1 MIQLVKNVK
10 LIYITRTRFQLLL
23 TIYRCKLV
31 TFFFLGTPLQLQISN
46 QPIIWQKLSAIRY
59 VDLGKTIC

>member
-31 TFFFLGTPLQLQISN
+31 PFLGTPLQLQISN

>member
-10 LIYITRTRFQLLL
+10 LIYITPTRFQLLL

-31 TFFFLGTPLQLQISN
+31 TFFLGTPLQLQISN

>member
-1 MIQLVKNVK
+1 MGGITFLSCTPTKTKKMIQLVKNVK

-31 TFFFLGTPLQLQISN
+31 TFF
-46 QPIIWQKLSAIRY
+46 RY
-59 VDLGKTIC
+59 TSSTANI